1 MPSLRARDC
10 KFANMDCG
18 GKRDPLVARRALQL
32 GRRVAVRTI
41 LALAGNR
48 GWAHRKQLKSVE
60 SVDTRCNV
68 YQSRWWEGTR
78 TRWAKN
84 KRRHSA
90 PQVTLGGPAGRP
102 YRSYLPPSSLL
113 SAMYKLVN
121 SRLQRLDT
129 AHICNMFSA
138 SQCSLCAAPDHG
150 GRCRRH

>member
-1 MPSLRARDC
+1 MPSLQARDC

-41 LALAGNR
+41 LALAGDR

-78 TRWAKN
+78 MRWAKN

-90 PQVTLGGPAGRP
+90 PQVTLGGPGRP
-102 YRSYLPPSSLL
+102 YLPPSSLL
-113 SAMYKLVN
+113 SAMHNACELLSAAIGHGTY
-121 SRLQRLDT
+121 LQHVFGIAVPT
-129 AHICNMFSA
+129 V
-138 SQCSLCAAPDHG
+138 
-150 GRCRRH
+150 RRS